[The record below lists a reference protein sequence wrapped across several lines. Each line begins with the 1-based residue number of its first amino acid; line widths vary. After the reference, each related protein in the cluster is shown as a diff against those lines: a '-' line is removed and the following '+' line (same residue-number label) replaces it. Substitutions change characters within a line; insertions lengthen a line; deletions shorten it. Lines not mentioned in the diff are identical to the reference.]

1 MKFTIESLE
10 EKTRLDHYLNEQL
23 KDQSRSQIQKAIKRG
38 LVTVN
43 GQTTSVHHWLHE
55 GDLIE
60 IQEAPKEEKAPIP
73 KLEILAKGKG
83 YLVINK
89 PAGMLT
95 HHAQG
100 SDLEATVAD
109 WLVKKKKKAAT
120 VGHPDRPGIVHR
132 LDRDTSGAMILATN
146 DEMYDHLKQQFHD
159 REIHKTYTALVH
171 GHLPHHEGVI
181 NKPIGR
187 SKKEG
192 RMAAR
197 TEKLSDKDRDAETS
211 YQVEKELHQ
220 FSLVTAWPKTG
231 RTHQIRVHMMSQGNA
246 IVGDAIYTTHGQK
259 EVIDLG
265 RIFLH
270 ASKLCF
276 TDLKGRR
283 ILVESPLPDELQS
296 YLESQK

>member
-1 MKFTIESLE
+1 MKIIAENIEK
-10 EKTRLDHYLNEQL
+10 KTRLDAYLTTKLPEV
-23 KDQSRSQIQKAIKRG
+23 SRSQIQKAIKADRV
-38 LVTVN
+38 LVN
-43 GQTTSVHHWLHE
+43 GGSTSVHYFLHE
-55 GDLIE
+55 GDSIE
-60 IQEAPKEEKAPIP
+60 YTEEAPIPKMKIP

-89 PAGMLT
+89 PAGMLA
-95 HHAQG
+95 HQAQKKEH
-100 SDLEATVAD
+100 EATVSD

-120 VGHPDRPGIVHR
+120 VGHPNRPGIVHR
-132 LDRDTSGAMILATN
+132 LDRDTSGTMILATTE
-146 DEMYDHLKQQFHD
+146 EMYDNLKKQFHD
-159 REIHKTYTALVH
+159 REIHKTYIALVH
-171 GHLPHHEGVI
+171 GELPHPSGTV

-197 TEKLSDKDRDAETS
+197 TEKMSDKDRDAVTTFEVT
-211 YQVEKELHQ
+211 QVFQKY
-220 FSLVTAWPKTG
+220 SLIKAWPKTG

-259 EVIDLG
+259 QVIDMG

-283 ILVESPLPDELQS
+283 ILVESPLPEK
-296 YLESQK
+296 LESFLATVK